1 MSVHKIVRRRKAR
14 PGIAS
19 LLLLGC
25 TVLAALPGVAELRE
39 PERKQA
45 SDRKQDKESSA
56 DAALNQGEFFKK
68 TPFGITKRGPAK
80 QTDKLAGT
88 RNVEVEEN
96 GDLITFRRATPFGKQ
111 IWKRKRSELSAFEK
125 RLLEAHHAAEPALDA
140 PATSA
145 KRKKSAAPASG
156 DKKSDR

>member
-1 MSVHKIVRRRKAR
+1 MSIHKIVRRRNAR

-25 TVLAALPGVAELRE
+25 TFLSALPGVAELRE
-39 PERKQA
+39 PERKQDA
-45 SDRKQDKESSA
+45 KRKQDKASA
-56 DAALNQGEFFKK
+56 AATLNEGEYVKK
-68 TPFGITKRGPAK
+68 TPFGVTKRGLAK

-125 RLLEAHHAAEPALDA
+125 RLLEAHHAAEPAADA